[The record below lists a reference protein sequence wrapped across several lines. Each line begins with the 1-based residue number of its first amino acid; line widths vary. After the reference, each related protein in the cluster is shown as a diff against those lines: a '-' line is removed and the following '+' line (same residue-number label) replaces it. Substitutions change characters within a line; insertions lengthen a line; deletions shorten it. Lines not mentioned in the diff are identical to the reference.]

1 MKDVSDDD
9 AEVDAGEDAT
19 KPDMSSTKLKQ
30 QRQTREER
38 LRAMMEDEDDSHMS
52 NAEDDVEPEPEDEP
66 DVEPE
71 PVNEPALEQAAAAE
85 TIKEEE
91 QQPSVTVSGGRR
103 RGKRRVMKKVTMK
116 DEEGY
121 LSKLFFAALRL
132 DSAQSMLTGRF
143 Q

>member
-85 TIKEEE
+85 TVKEEE

-121 LSKLFFAALRL
+121 LSKLFSAASRL
-132 DSAQSMLTGRF
+132 DSAQSILTGRF